1 MKKLL
6 FCALPALALA
16 SVLAFPEVSLAQ
28 RRGGGFGNGPGYGG
42 IGIGSGGYG
51 GSGFSIGQGGIG
63 YGPNY
68 GYGYGNGMGYG
79 SGYGYGNGYGGW
91 NNGYG
96 GLNSGYGYGNSG
108 LHYGANSGWGYAPS
122 QGYYGGTYNNFTQGG
137 TISGD
142 INAGYQSSYPPGF
155 GGQQQQMNDRA
166 MIRVHVAPD
175 ARVSIDGSP
184 TQQTGSDRL
193 YVTPQLEGQG
203 NYTYKVTARWRDQNG
218 QEQTR
223 TETVRFSAGRTVDV
237 NLMAGQGGTGTA
249 RPMTGG
255 SEELSEPNNPSDR
268 RPQPQSNPANP
279 NQSLPPANPANPN
292 QVNPTNPNQSNPP
305 ASPAN
310 PGKNRPE
317 RQPD

>member
-28 RRGGGFGNGPGYGG
+28 RRGGFGIGPGYGG
-42 IGIGSGGYG
+42 IGIGTGGYG

-79 SGYGYGNGYGGW
+79 NGYGGW
-91 NNGYG
+91 
-96 GLNSGYGYGNSG
+96 NSGYGYGNSG

-122 QGYYGGTYNNFTQGG
+122 QGYYGGTYNNFAQGG
-137 TISGD
+137 TIVGD
-142 INAGYQSSYPPGF
+142 MNAGYQSSYPPGF
-155 GGQQQQMNDRA
+155 GGQQQQQMNDRA

-175 ARVSIDGSP
+175 AQVSIDGSP
-184 TQQTGSDRL
+184 TQQTGPDRL

-203 NYTYKVTARWRDQNG
+203 NYSYKVTARWRDQNG

-268 RPQPQSNPANP
+268 RPQSQPQSNPANP
-279 NQSLPPANPANPN
+279 NQSLPPANPANP
-292 QVNPTNPNQSNPP
+292 
-305 ASPAN
+305 
-310 PGKNRPE
+310 GKNRPE